1 MRRFVLLLVLLLA
14 ATLAQAAGLEG
25 KKAPALALKDPA
37 GTPRTLAEIANGRP
51 TIVLF
56 WASWCPYCKALMPPI
71 AKIAE
76 AYGRDRI
83 AVVAV
88 NVWEDDVA
96 EARPIIDQG
105 GYGFDY
111 LMKGDKQTKKWG
123 VKGTPGLFVVDGAG
137 TVLYDR
143 SARPVKA
150 APEGAPKSTPAS
162 SAEHWCKDVRS
173 ALDAALKS

>member
-1 MRRFVLLLVLLLA
+1 MRRFGLLLA
-14 ATLAQAAGLEG
+14 MLLVSSLGAAAGLEG

-37 GTPRTLAEIANGRP
+37 GTPRTLVEIANGRP
-51 TIVLF
+51 AIVLF
-56 WASWCPYCKALMPPI
+56 WASWCPYCKALMAPL
-71 AKIAE
+71 AKIAD

-96 EARPIIDQG
+96 DALPIIEQG
-105 GYGFDY
+105 GHGFEF
-111 LMKGDKQTKKWG
+111 LMKGDKKTKAWG
-123 VKGTPGLFVVDGAG
+123 VKGTPGLFVVDAAG

-150 APEGAPKSTPAS
+150 APVGAPKSTPAS
-162 SAEHWCKDVRS
+162 SAELWCKDVRA
-173 ALDAALKS
+173 ALDAALES